1 MSGEIVGRFA
11 VAGRPRTKGSLTPQI
26 SRNGKGQMRVHL
38 VESGEYA
45 VPWKKTM
52 IYAIREQALE
62 LDAGIFRA
70 AFEGPVEVRAT
81 FFYAR
86 TGPAAQGLGRPTL
99 ASGANACGDLDKLER
114 NLLDALTQ
122 SGLIKDDSLVVKI
135 VSEKRWAR
143 PDGFEGVECLVL
155 AAYPDGGPV

>member
-11 VAGRPRTKGSLTPQI
+11 VAGRPRTKGSLTPQV
-26 SRNGKGQMRVHL
+26 SRNGRGAMRVHL

-45 VPWKKTM
+45 VAWKKTM
-52 IYAIREQALE
+52 IKAIRDL
-62 LDAGIFRA
+62 AGGMPIVPCER
-70 AFEGPVEVRAT
+70 PVEVRAT

-86 TGPAAQGLGRPTL
+86 TGPAAQVLGRPTL

-155 AAYPDGGPV
+155 AAYPDGGLA